1 MLGCNILLCASIIVT
16 NGTVVSLSL
25 LYVNSYDLVTCLNPV
40 IRIIITS
47 KMLKTVRKIQHYT
60 INIYVV
66 ACDWVMR
73 SHSPYMLALSY
84 AHNNIH
90 VYPLLEAS
98 A

>member
-1 MLGCNILLCASIIVT
+1 
-16 NGTVVSLSL
+16 
-25 LYVNSYDLVTCLNPV
+25 
-40 IRIIITS
+40 
-47 KMLKTVRKIQHYT
+47 MLKTVRKIQHYT